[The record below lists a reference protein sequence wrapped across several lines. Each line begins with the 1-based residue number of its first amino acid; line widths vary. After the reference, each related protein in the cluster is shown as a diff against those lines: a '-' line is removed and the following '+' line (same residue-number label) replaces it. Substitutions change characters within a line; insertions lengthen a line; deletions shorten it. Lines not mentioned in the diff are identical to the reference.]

1 MLGNVKGVLK
11 DLVEI
16 ALVLVAL
23 GIVLGILFANV
34 PFLGKGIVQN
44 LLDLVKQLG
53 DAGLIGLITLGV
65 ILWVF
70 NKK

>member
-1 MLGNVKGVLK
+1 MLVMTKGFLK
-11 DLVEI
+11 DIVEI

-23 GIVLGILFANV
+23 GIVLGILFADV
-34 PFLGKGIVQN
+34 PFLGKAIVGN

-53 DAGLIGLITLGV
+53 NAGLVGLITLGV

-70 NKK
+70 QKK